1 MAEENKPLLSEKE
14 FLRGMRY
21 LLKHERSSLFYS
33 NLYLPALLKEF
44 CCKPAT
50 KIQLF
55 LKEEEIQKFE
65 SVLKQMHFA
74 FGKQQVFM
82 NAPKTFSNKT
92 LQIIEDVLP
101 HQIVYI
107 SEKKS
112 PISFIV
118 IDEKHYF
125 LKHQEKEGFLAALN
139 ADKDIEIKDYLKTAI
154 QAMKEIEKE
163 AVLYQGKPMLLEK
176 KNPVFP
182 LTNKERTKE

>member
-55 LKEEEIQKFE
+55 LKEQEVPKLENVIKRMHKVFGNQKVFINSPE
-65 SVLKQMHFA
+65 SFSS
-74 FGKQQVFM
+74 
-82 NAPKTFSNKT
+82 KTKK
-92 LQIIEDVLP
+92 IIEDILP
-101 HQIVYI
+101 NQVVYQTA
-107 SEKKS
+107 KKS

-125 LKHQEKEGFLAALN
+125 LKHQEKEGFWAALN

-182 LTNKERTKE
+182 LTNEERTKE